1 MSARMQNP
9 TDYWTA
15 WMAGWVS
22 ATKSMLQMQQRA
34 MEMML
39 PLRGYGR
46 APSGAWEEAMT
57 AATAGDKPRRRGR
70 PRKSESAGANTGRRR
85 RGRPRKN
92 KG

>member
-1 MSARMQNP
+1 
-9 TDYWTA
+9 
-15 WMAGWVS
+15 MAGWVS

-39 PLRGYGR
+39 PSRVYGR
-46 APSGAWEEAMT
+46 SPTGAWEEAMT

>member
-46 APSGAWEEAMT
+46 APTGGWEEAMT
-57 AATAGDKPRRRGR
+57 AATAGDKPGRRGR
-70 PRKSESAGANTGRRR
+70 PRKSESAGAGRRR

>member
-1 MSARMQNP
+1 MQNP

-22 ATKSMLQMQQRA
+22 ATRSMLQMQQRA

-39 PLRGYGR
+39 PSRSHGQ
-46 APSGAWEEAMT
+46 ASTGAWEDAMT

-92 KG
+92 ER